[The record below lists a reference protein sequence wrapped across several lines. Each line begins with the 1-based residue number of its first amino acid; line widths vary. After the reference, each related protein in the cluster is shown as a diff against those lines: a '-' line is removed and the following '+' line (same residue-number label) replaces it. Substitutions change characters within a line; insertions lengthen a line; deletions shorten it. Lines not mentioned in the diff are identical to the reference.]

1 MSWGGTETS
10 AAQQVPCKDL
20 CPEWE
25 CRNPDDYRGVWVIGE
40 TGPEGVLEPS
50 LQLLTPA
57 RKIADK
63 LKVKVTG
70 VLIGYGVRD
79 LARQFIEYGADEVIV
94 VDDERLKEYSPQV
107 YGEVAVHLVKKYR
120 PEMVFVAGTMRGR
133 ELAPYIANHLRAG
146 ITADCTDFDADEKT
160 RDVFQIRP
168 PFGAVLL
175 AYIRTPNRRP
185 QMATARPNVFP
196 LPPRDPGRTG
206 EVIEEKIDHVPKARA
221 RLVSRKVI
229 PRTEAP
235 IEKAEIV
242 VGGGKGL
249 GTPEG
254 FKQLEELAKVLG
266 AVVGGSR
273 RAVDLG
279 WIPHE
284 RQIGQ
289 TGKSIKAVIYI
300 AVGISGA
307 AQHMFG
313 VREAGVVVAI
323 NKDPAAPIFSQADYG
338 VVADYR
344 DVIPNLIKRLV
355 QLKEELK
362 KGSPE
367 PKG

>member
-1 MSWGGTETS
+1 MSSVVGT
-10 AAQQVPCKDL
+10 ADCDKL

-25 CRNPDDYRGVWVIGE
+25 CRDNNEYRGVWIIAE
-40 TGPEGVLEPS
+40 TDENGIIEPS
-50 LQLLTPA
+50 LQMLTPA
-57 RKIADK
+57 KKVASKLNVKI
-63 LKVKVTG
+63 TG
-70 VLIGYGVRD
+70 VLLGYNVKQY
-79 LARQFIEYGADEVIV
+79 ANQFIEYGADEVIV
-94 VDDERLKEYSPQV
+94 VDDERLKSYAPNV
-107 YGEVAVHLVKKYR
+107 YGEVAVHLIKKYK

-146 ITADCTDFDADEKT
+146 ITADCTDFDVDEKT

-196 LPPRDPGRTG
+196 LPPRDPNRKG
-206 EVIEEKIDHVPKARA
+206 EIIEEKVDYIPQPKAR
-221 RLVSRKVI
+221 LISRKVI
-229 PRTEAP
+229 PRTETP

-249 GTPEG
+249 GTAEG
-254 FKQLEELAKVLG
+254 FKSLEELANIIG

-273 RAVDLG
+273 KAVDLG

-284 RQIGQ
+284 KQIGQ
-289 TGKSIKAVIYI
+289 TGKSIKSVIYI

-313 VREAGVVVAI
+313 VREAEVVVAI
-323 NKDPAAPIFSQADYG
+323 NNDPSAPIFSQCDYG

-344 DVIPNLIKRLV
+344 QVIPSLIKILKD
-355 QLKEELK
+355 LKEQVE
-362 KGSPE
+362 KGADPLAVIGS
-367 PKG
+367 

>member
-1 MSWGGTETS
+1 MSWGTS
-10 AAQQVPCKDL
+10 KVSGQQSCDKL

-25 CRNPDDYRGVWVIGE
+25 CRDNSEYRGVWVVGE
-40 TGPEGVLEPS
+40 VDENGIIEPS
-50 LQLLTPA
+50 LQMLTPA
-57 RKIADK
+57 KKVASKLNAKITGIVIGHN
-63 LKVKVTG
+63 VKQF
-70 VLIGYGVRD
+70 
-79 LARQFIEYGADEVIV
+79 ARQFIEYGADEAIV
-94 VDDERLKEYSPQV
+94 VDDPRLEMYAPNV
-107 YGEVAVHLVKKYR
+107 YGETIVSLIKKYK
-120 PEMVFVAGTMRGR
+120 PEMVFVAGTMKGR

-196 LPPRDPGRTG
+196 LPPRDPNRSG
-206 EVIEEKIDHVPKARA
+206 EIIEEKVDHVPPPKAK
-221 RLVSRKVI
+221 LISRKVI
-229 PRTEAP
+229 PRTETP
-235 IEKAEIV
+235 IEKAELV

-249 GTPEG
+249 GTAEG
-254 FKQLEELAKVLG
+254 FKMLQELADVMG

-273 RAVDLG
+273 KAVDLG

-289 TGKSIKAVIYI
+289 TGKSIKSVIYI

-313 VREAGVVVAI
+313 VREAEVVVTI
-323 NKDPAAPIFSQADYG
+323 NKDPSAPIFSQSDYG

-344 DVIPNLIKRLV
+344 EVVPNLIKL
-355 QLKEELK
+355 LKELKEQVK
-362 KGSPE
+362 KGETPRIE
-367 PKG
+367 

>member
-1 MSWGGTETS
+1 MSSWPT
-10 AAQQVPCKDL
+10 AQGASKPPCENL

-25 CRNPDDYRGVWVIGE
+25 CRNPDDYRGVWVVGE
-40 TGPEGVLEPS
+40 VGPEGILEPS
-50 LQLLTPA
+50 LQMLTPA
-57 RKIADK
+57 KRVANKLNVKI
-63 LKVKVTG
+63 TG
-70 VLIGYGVRD
+70 VLVGYGVKGY
-79 LARQFIEYGADEVIV
+79 ARQFIEYGADEVIV

-107 YGEVAVHLVKKYR
+107 YGEVIVQLVKKYR
-120 PEMVFVAGTMRGR
+120 PEMIFVAGTMRGR

-146 ITADCTDFDADEKT
+146 ITADCTDFDVDEKT

-196 LPPRDPGRTG
+196 LPPRDPNRSG
-206 EVIEEKIDHVPKARA
+206 EIIEEHVDHVPRPRA
-221 RLVSRKVI
+221 RLISRKVI
-229 PRTEAP
+229 PRTETP

-242 VGGGKGL
+242 IGGGKGL
-249 GTPEG
+249 GSAEG
-254 FKQLEELAKVLG
+254 FKTLEELAKVMG

-273 RAVDLG
+273 KAVDLG

-323 NKDPAAPIFSQADYG
+323 NKDPTAPIFSQADYG

-344 DVIPNLIKRLV
+344 DVIPNLIKV
-355 QLKEELK
+355 LKELK
-362 KGSPE
+362 ENISKGIAPE
-367 PKG
+367 VKG